1 MSYREQVSQW
11 EHTVSTHL
19 PHLSRPQAKVLAL
32 WSMTMI
38 VVSSCGTTLV
48 AAWLSCTVGGSEAS
62 WRQRLR
68 EWCYNKWD
76 KKGGQRSEVVACSC
90 FAPLLRWVLSWWAKA
105 EDAGQQ
111 QLALALDASTLSDRF
126 TVLCISV
133 LYRGCAIPVAW
144 AIVPAWG
151 KGAWKP
157 IWLDLFDLLAESVP
171 SEWTVLVL
179 ADRGLYARWLYQ
191 HLQRLGWHPFLR
203 INQGGKARP
212 LGMDSYHWLATFAPV
227 PGYWWSGQVCCFTE
241 ASSRLDCTLVV
252 CIDEVHEER
261 WFIVTDLLPA
271 QADIAW
277 YAMRAWIEC
286 GFKDTKRGGWNWHH
300 TKMTD
305 PRRAERHWLV
315 MAVATLWVISVG
327 GEVDA
332 NLPRCGWEALPPT
345 HIARRLSKQRARQRR
360 ISCFAR
366 GILTICA
373 ALVVGDPLPMGH
385 LLSFSWPSSPPKPSQ
400 EASELTEA
408 AKTYP

>member
-1 MSYREQVSQW
+1 MSYRDHLSQW
-11 EHTVSTHL
+11 EQTVSTHL
-19 PHLSRPQAKVLAL
+19 PHLSRPQARVLAL

-38 VVSSCGTTLV
+38 VVGSCGTTLV
-48 AAWLSCTVGGSEAS
+48 AAWLSCTVGGTEDS
-62 WRQRLR
+62 WRHRLR
-68 EWCYNKWD
+68 EWCYDKWD
-76 KKGGQRSEVVACSC
+76 KKGSQQSLVVACSC
-90 FAPLLRWVLSWWAKA
+90 FGPLLRWVLSWWV
-105 EDAGQQ
+105 DAGQQ
-111 QLALALDASTLSDRF
+111 QLALAMDASTLSDRF

-133 LYRGCAIPVAW
+133 LYRGCALPVAW

-151 KGAWKP
+151 KGAWQP
-157 IWLDLFDLLAESVP
+157 IWLDLFDLLVESVP
-171 SEWTVLVL
+171 SDWTVLVL

-191 HLQRLGWHPFLR
+191 HIQRVGWHPFLR

-227 PGYWWSGQVCCFTE
+227 PGYWWSGQVRCFTE
-241 ASSRLDCTLVV
+241 ASSRLDCTLVA
-252 CIDEVHEER
+252 CWDEVHEER

-300 TKMTD
+300 TKMSD
-305 PRRAERHWLV
+305 PRRAERHWVV

-327 GEVDA
+327 GEIDA
-332 NLPRCGWEALPPT
+332 SLPESSFATLPPT
-345 HIARRLSKQRARQRR
+345 HIARRLSKQRAQQRR

-373 ALVVGDPLPMGH
+373 ALVVGDALPMGH
-385 LLSFSWPSSPPKPSQ
+385 LLAFSWPSSPPEPSQ
-400 EASELTEA
+400 EASELTGA

>member
-1 MSYREQVSQW
+1 M
-11 EHTVSTHL
+11 
-19 PHLSRPQAKVLAL
+19 
-32 WSMTMI
+32 
-38 VVSSCGTTLV
+38 
-48 AAWLSCTVGGSEAS
+48 
-62 WRQRLR
+62 
-68 EWCYNKWD
+68 
-76 KKGGQRSEVVACSC
+76 
-90 FAPLLRWVLSWWAKA
+90 
-105 EDAGQQ
+105 
-111 QLALALDASTLSDRF
+111 ALDASTLSDRF

-171 SEWTVLVL
+171 SDWTVIVL

-191 HLQRLGWHPFLR
+191 HLQRLGWHPYLR

-227 PGYWWSGQVCCFTE
+227 PGYWWSGQVRCFTE

-252 CIDEVHEER
+252 CWDEVHEER

-332 NLPRCGWEALPPT
+332 NVPQSSFETLPPT

-373 ALVVGDPLPMGH
+373 ALVTGDSLPMGH
-385 LLSFSWPSSPPKPSQ
+385 LFAFSWPSSPP
-400 EASELTEA
+400 EVLEGAR
-408 AKTYP
+408 

>member
-1 MSYREQVSQW
+1 MSYRDQVSQW
-11 EHTVSTHL
+11 EQTVSSSL

-38 VVSSCGTTLV
+38 VVGSCGTTLV
-48 AAWLSCTVGGSEAS
+48 AAWLSCTVGGSEES

-68 EWCYNKWD
+68 EWCYDAQD
-76 KKGGQRSEVVACSC
+76 KKGAQRSEVVVCSC
-90 FAPLLRWVLSWWAKA
+90 FRPLLRWVLSWWAQAGKP
-105 EDAGQQ
+105 GQQ

-133 LYRGCAIPVAW
+133 LYRGCALPVAW

-157 IWLDLFDLLAESVP
+157 IWLDLFDLLAASVP
-171 SEWTVLVL
+171 RDWTVLVL

-191 HLQRLGWHPFLR
+191 HLQRLGWHPYLR

-212 LGMDSYHWLATFAPV
+212 LGQDSYHWLATFAPV
-227 PGYWWSGQVCCFTE
+227 PGYWWSGQVRCFTE

-252 CIDEVHEER
+252 CWDEVHEER

-332 NLPRCGWEALPPT
+332 NLPVSSFETLPPT

-373 ALVVGDPLPMGH
+373 ALVTGNPLPMGH
-385 LLSFSWPSSPPKPSQ
+385 LLAFSWPSSPPELSEEARKLSGTEKP
-400 EASELTEA
+400 
-408 AKTYP
+408 YP

>member
-1 MSYREQVSQW
+1 
-11 EHTVSTHL
+11 
-19 PHLSRPQAKVLAL
+19 
-32 WSMTMI
+32 
-38 VVSSCGTTLV
+38 
-48 AAWLSCTVGGSEAS
+48 
-62 WRQRLR
+62 
-68 EWCYNKWD
+68 
-76 KKGGQRSEVVACSC
+76 
-90 FAPLLRWVLSWWAKA
+90 
-105 EDAGQQ
+105 
-111 QLALALDASTLSDRF
+111 
-126 TVLCISV
+126 V

-171 SEWTVLVL
+171 SDWTVLVL

-212 LGMDSYHWLATFAPV
+212 LGQDNYHWLATFAPV
-227 PGYWWSGQVCCFTE
+227 PGYWWSGQVRCFTE

-252 CIDEVHEER
+252 CWDEVHEER

-332 NLPRCGWEALPPT
+332 NLPQSSFETLPPT

-373 ALVVGDPLPMGH
+373 ALVAGDPLPMGR
-385 LLSFSWPSSPPKPSQ
+385 LLAFSWPSSPPCVYSSRTAKERKASFSSHVHLFTGNRNACAPSWPNIV
-400 EASELTEA
+400 SES
-408 AKTYP
+408 

>member
-11 EHTVSTHL
+11 EQMVSSSL

-38 VVSSCGTTLV
+38 VVGSCGTTLV
-48 AAWLSCTVGGSEAS
+48 GAWLSCTVGGSEES

-68 EWCYNKWD
+68 EWCYDARD
-76 KKGGQRSEVVACSC
+76 KKGAQRSEVVVCSC
-90 FAPLLRWVLSWWAKA
+90 FRPLLRWVLSWWA
-105 EDAGQQ
+105 DAGKQGQQ
-111 QLALALDASTLSDRF
+111 QLALAMDASTLSDRF

-171 SEWTVLVL
+171 SDWTVLVL

-191 HLQRLGWHPFLR
+191 HLQRLGWHPYLR

-227 PGYWWSGQVCCFTE
+227 PGYWWSGQVRCFTE
-241 ASSRLDCTLVV
+241 TSSRLDCTLVV
-252 CIDEVHEER
+252 CWDEVHEER

-332 NLPRCGWEALPPT
+332 NLPQSSFETLPPT

-373 ALVVGDPLPMGH
+373 ALVTEDPLPMGQ
-385 LLSFSWPSSPPKPSQ
+385 LLAFSWPSSPPEISVG
-400 EASELTEA
+400 ASELGGTQ
-408 AKTYP
+408 KPYP

>member
-1 MSYREQVSQW
+1 MSYRDQLSQW
-11 EHTVSTHL
+11 ERTVSTHF
-19 PHLSRPQAKVLAL
+19 PHLSGPQAKVLAL
-32 WSMTMI
+32 WSLAMI
-38 VVSSCGTTLV
+38 MVGSCGTTLV
-48 AAWLSCTVGGSEAS
+48 GAWLSCTVGGSEDA

-68 EWCYNKWD
+68 EWCYDTQD
-76 KKGGQRSEVVACSC
+76 KKGTQRSEVVVCSC
-90 FAPLLRWVLSWWAKA
+90 FGPLLRWVLTWWNA
-105 EDAGQQ
+105 AGPQ
-111 QLALALDASTLSDRF
+111 QLALAMDASTLSDRF
-126 TVLCISV
+126 TVLALSV

-151 KGAWKP
+151 KGAWQP
-157 IWLDLFDLLAESVP
+157 IWLDLFDLVAHSVP
-171 SEWTVLVL
+171 SSWTVIVL

-191 HLQRLGWHPFLR
+191 HIQRLGWHPFLR

-227 PGYWWSGQVCCFTE
+227 PGYCWSGQVRCFTE
-241 ASSRLDCTLVV
+241 ASSRLDCTLVARW
-252 CIDEVHEER
+252 DDGYQER

-271 QADIAW
+271 QADVAW
-277 YAMRAWIEC
+277 YGMRAWIEC

-327 GEVDA
+327 GEIDA
-332 NLPRCGWEALPPT
+332 TLPVSSFDALPPT
-345 HIARRLSKQRARQRR
+345 HIARRLSKQRTRKRR

-373 ALVVGDPLPMGH
+373 ALLVGEPLPMGR
-385 LLSFSWPSSPPKPSQ
+385 LVAFLWPTSPP
-400 EASELTEA
+400 EASEQTNELAEA
-408 AKTYP
+408 EKTYP

>member
-1 MSYREQVSQW
+1 MSYLEQVSQW
-11 EHTVSTHL
+11 EQTVLSRM

-38 VVSSCGTTLV
+38 VVGSCGTTLV
-48 AAWLSCTVGGSEAS
+48 GAWLSCTVGGSEES

-68 EWCYNKWD
+68 EWCYDAQD
-76 KKGGQRSEVVACSC
+76 KKGAQRSEVVVCSC
-90 FAPLLRWVLSWWAKA
+90 FRPLLRWVLSWWIEAGKT
-105 EDAGQQ
+105 GQQ

-151 KGAWKP
+151 KGEWKP

-171 SEWTVLVL
+171 SDWTVIVL

-191 HLQRLGWHPFLR
+191 HLQRLGWHPYLR

-227 PGYWWSGQVCCFTE
+227 PGYWWSGQVRCFTE

-252 CIDEVHEER
+252 CWDEVHEER

-286 GFKDTKRGGWNWHH
+286 GFKDIKRGGWNWHH

-315 MAVATLWVISVG
+315 MAVATVWVISVG

-332 NLPRCGWEALPPT
+332 NLPQSSIETLPPT

-373 ALVVGDPLPMGH
+373 ALVTGDPLPMGH
-385 LLSFSWPSSPPKPSQ
+385 LLAFSWPSSPP
-400 EASELTEA
+400 EVSEGA
-408 AKTYP
+408 R

>member
-1 MSYREQVSQW
+1 MSYRDQLSQW
-11 EHTVSTHL
+11 EQTVSRHL
-19 PHLSRPQAKVLAL
+19 PHLSRPQARVLAL

-38 VVSSCGTTLV
+38 VVGSCGTTLV
-48 AAWLSCTVGGSEAS
+48 AAWLSCTVGGSEDS

-68 EWCYNKWD
+68 EWCYDQWD

-90 FAPLLRWVLSWWAKA
+90 FGPLLRWVVIWWA
-105 EDAGQQ
+105 EAGQQ
-111 QLALALDASTLSDRF
+111 QLALAMDASTLSDRL

-151 KGAWKP
+151 KGAWQP
-157 IWLDLFDLLAESVP
+157 IWLDLFELLADSVP
-171 SEWTVLVL
+171 TNWTVIVL

-191 HLQRLGWHPFLR
+191 HIQRLGWHPFLR

-212 LGMDSYHWLATFAPV
+212 VGMDSYHWLATFAPV
-227 PGYWWSGQVCCFTE
+227 PGYWWSGQVRCFTE
-241 ASSRLDCTLVV
+241 ASSRLDCTLVA
-252 CIDEVHEER
+252 CWDEGHEER
-261 WFIVTDLLPA
+261 WFILTDLFPA

-277 YAMRAWIEC
+277 YAMRSWIEC

-300 TKMTD
+300 TKMSD

-332 NLPRCGWEALPPT
+332 TLPESSFETLPST
-345 HIARRLSKQRARQRR
+345 HIARRLSKQRVRQRR

-373 ALVVGDPLPMGH
+373 ALVAGDPLPMGR
-385 LLSFSWPSSPPKPSQ
+385 LLAFSWPSSPP
-400 EASELTEA
+400 EVSEQADALSGTE
-408 AKTYP
+408 KTYP

>member
-11 EHTVSTHL
+11 EQTVSRCM
-19 PHLSRPQAKVLAL
+19 PQLSRPQAKVLAL

-38 VVSSCGTTLV
+38 VVGSCGMTLV
-48 AAWLSCTVGGSEAS
+48 GAWLSCTVGGSEES

-68 EWCYNKWD
+68 EWCYDAQD
-76 KKGGQRSEVVACSC
+76 KKGAQRSEVVVCGC
-90 FAPLLRWVLSWWAKA
+90 FRPLLRWVLSWWAEAGKP
-105 EDAGQQ
+105 GQQ

-171 SEWTVLVL
+171 SDWTVIVL

-191 HLQRLGWHPFLR
+191 HLQHLGWHPYLR

-212 LGMDSYHWLATFAPV
+212 LGQDSYHWLATFAPV
-227 PGYWWSGQVCCFTE
+227 PGYWWSGQVRCFTE

-252 CIDEVHEER
+252 CWDEVHEER
-261 WFIVTDLLPA
+261 WFIVTDLLPT

-332 NLPRCGWEALPPT
+332 TLPESSFETLPPT
-345 HIARRLSKQRARQRR
+345 HIARRLEQA
-360 ISCFAR
+360 
-366 GILTICA
+366 
-373 ALVVGDPLPMGH
+373 
-385 LLSFSWPSSPPKPSQ
+385 
-400 EASELTEA
+400 ASEA
-408 AKTYP
+408 ATDELFCAWDPHHLCGTGDGKPVADRALAGLLLALFAS

>member
-1 MSYREQVSQW
+1 MSYREQLSQW
-11 EHTVSTHL
+11 EHPVSTNL
-19 PHLSRPQAKVLAL
+19 PHLSRPQARVLAL

-38 VVSSCGTTLV
+38 VVGSCGTTLV
-48 AAWLSCTVGGSEAS
+48 AACLSCTVGGTEDS

-68 EWCYNKWD
+68 AWCDDKWD
-76 KKGGQRSEVVACSC
+76 KKGAQRSEVVVCSC
-90 FAPLLRWVLSWWAKA
+90 FGLLLRWVVSWWA
-105 EDAGQQ
+105 EAGQQ

-126 TVLCISV
+126 TVLRISV

-151 KGAWKP
+151 KGSWQP
-157 IWLDLFDLLAESVP
+157 IWLDLLELLADSVP
-171 SEWTVLVL
+171 SSWTVLVL

-191 HLQRLGWHPFLR
+191 HIQRLGWHPFLR

-212 LGMDSYHWLATFAPV
+212 LGTDSYHWLATFAPV
-227 PGYWWSGQVCCFTE
+227 PGDWWSGQVRWFTE
-241 ASSRLDCTLVV
+241 ASSRLDCTLVA
-252 CIDEVHEER
+252 CWDEGHEER
-261 WFIVTDLLPA
+261 WCILTDLLPA

-286 GFKDTKRGGWNWHH
+286 GLKDTKRGGWNWHH

-332 NLPRCGWEALPPT
+332 TLPESSFETLPPT
-345 HIARRLSKQRARQRR
+345 HIARRLSKQRARPRR

-366 GILTICA
+366 GILTMCA
-373 ALVVGDPLPMGH
+373 VLVVGDALPMGR
-385 LLSFSWPSSPPKPSQ
+385 LLAFSWPSSPPELSQ
-400 EASELTEA
+400 EASELARAE
-408 AKTYP
+408 KTYP

>member
-1 MSYREQVSQW
+1 MSYRDQVSQW
-11 EHTVSTHL
+11 EQTVSSSL
-19 PHLSRPQAKVLAL
+19 PHLSRSQAKVLAL

-38 VVSSCGTTLV
+38 VVGSCGTTLV
-48 AAWLSCTVGGSEAS
+48 GAWLSCTVGGLEES

-68 EWCYNKWD
+68 EWCYDAQD
-76 KKGGQRSEVVACSC
+76 KKGTQRSEVVVCSC
-90 FAPLLRWVLSWWAKA
+90 FAPLLRWVLNWWAEAGKP
-105 EDAGQQ
+105 GQQ

-151 KGAWKP
+151 KGAWRP

-171 SEWTVLVL
+171 SDWTVIVL

-212 LGMDSYHWLATFAPV
+212 LGQDSYHWLATFAPV
-227 PGYWWSGQVCCFTE
+227 PGYWWSGQVRCFTE

-252 CIDEVHEER
+252 CWDEVHEER

-332 NLPRCGWEALPPT
+332 NLPVSSCETLPPT

-373 ALVVGDPLPMGH
+373 ALVTGDPLPMGH
-385 LLSFSWPSSPPKPSQ
+385 LLAFSWPSSPPEVSVVVSKLFGAP
-400 EASELTEA
+400 
-408 AKTYP
+408 KTYL